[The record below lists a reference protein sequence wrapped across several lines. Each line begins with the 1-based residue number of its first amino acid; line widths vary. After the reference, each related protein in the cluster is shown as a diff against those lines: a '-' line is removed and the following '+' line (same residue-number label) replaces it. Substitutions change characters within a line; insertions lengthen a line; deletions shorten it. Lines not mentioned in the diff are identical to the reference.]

1 MTQGSPKKSKQDEV
15 TIEDVRA
22 KVHEF
27 FGREHDDGGKRV
39 AAQDLMT
46 MRTECIAVGM
56 HSRTRLIEMKKL
68 QSFVQRELPGSE
80 DYLALNR
87 EPTISDPPELG
98 LGMFALKV
106 MKKSEVAR
114 LKVRRCGAR
123 AYTHA
128 LLARWPPCA
137 RRVARAHP
145 PTLLPPRALTGGGP
159 RQERGGHPLAA
170 QLPFHRD
177 AVPPLPGR
185 A

>member
-114 LKVRRCGAR
+114 LKVRRRGAR
-123 AYTHA
+123 AYTRA
-128 LLARWPPCA
+128 TRTLATLRAPSRDSSPA
-137 RRVARAHP
+137 HPAAAPRAHRRRTTSRTRRTSSHGSAIP
-145 PTLLPPRALTGGGP
+145 SS
-159 RQERGGHPLAA
+159 
-170 QLPFHRD
+170 
-177 AVPPLPGR
+177 
-185 A
+185 